1 MDKLVRESNATEH
14 PSSLG
19 ARLRRA
25 LGVLGVWL
33 LSTSLVGAQTETVT
47 YIHTDL
53 FGSPLAGTGAAGELL
68 WKENYQPYG
77 ARFGMGAGAANN
89 VRFHGKPVDQTTGLS
104 EFGARWYDGQLGRFM
119 GVDPAGFSEANL
131 HSFNRY
137 AYGNNNPY
145 KYVDPD
151 GEAAAYFVVIAVVGA
166 VLIGGGYFAHHNSLG
181 SQPGLVPPTAQTATP
196 GFVGGAW
203 AGVKE
208 ALGDPG
214 GFVAWTRDKIDTLI
228 HSQSDA
234 GGTYN
239 GKERKSTLRPGP
251 NAGDS
256 IPARGPGRDFTPEER
271 DKINEI
277 GNATGCHTCGSKDP
291 RSKSGNFVP
300 DHQPPN
306 ALNLDGGPQRL
317 YPQCLSC
324 SRTQGG
330 QVRGSGSGG

>member
-137 AYGNNNPY
+137 AYGNNNAY

-214 GFVAWTRDKIDTLI
+214 GFVAWTRDKMEGLVLNKSDSATDTA
-228 HSQSDA
+228 SNENQGVTKRPSRVRKGTEQGNWDNA
-234 GGTYN
+234 QDGAQGGKVCPTY
-239 GKERKSTLRPGP
+239 GTEVMSKP
-251 NAGDS
+251 
-256 IPARGPGRDFTPEER
+256 
-271 DKINEI
+271 
-277 GNATGCHTCGSKDP
+277 GSKAKDWD
-291 RSKSGNFVP
+291 N
-300 DHQPPN
+300 DHTPPWRDRD
-306 ALNLDGGPQRL
+306 LRG
-317 YPQCLSC
+317 
-324 SRTQGG
+324 RTRG
-330 QVRGSGSGG
+330 QVLEEYNRDTRLRCVACNRSDNGR